1 MNIPKQNNSD
11 MLDSGWWDLLPKHYI
26 KWIRLGR
33 FDRPVGFWL
42 LLLPGWWVLPLTNL
56 DFINCIKLMFIFLIG
71 SIVMRAAGCTI
82 NDMWDK
88 DIDKKISRTK
98 KRPLA
103 SGEISLF
110 SALTFTAI
118 LLFVGSSLLL
128 YFSNLLTL
136 LITTFGFIFYS
147 LIYTIYLKW
156 ATPQNIVIGGLS
168 GALPPLI
175 GWTAVNNDI
184 SLLPLTLVL
193 VIFLWTPPHFWP
205 LAIDRLEEY
214 KKEGVPMMP
223 IAKGVSRTKKE
234 MVVYAILLLA
244 ASLAPFFYGLTG
256 YFYLISTTTLN
267 LYFIYLCIAYL
278 NDRENELSMKIFNF
292 SVKYMFLFFLATY
305 IDFLI
310 SLYV

>member
-1 MNIPKQNNSD
+1 MSLISYINLCKPKIVLLLTITASVG
-11 MLDSGWWDLLPKHYI
+11 MLISIEFYENVTSGLASLLGFSLLAGASAALNQI
-26 KWIRLGR
+26 
-33 FDRPVGFWL
+33 FDRE
-42 LLLPGWWVLPLTNL
+42 T
-56 DFINCIKLMFIFLIG
+56 
-71 SIVMRAAGCTI
+71 
-82 NDMWDK
+82 DK
-88 DIDKKISRTK
+88 NMNRTK
-98 KRPLA
+98 TRPLA
-103 SGEISLF
+103 SGEISLL

-118 LLFVGSSLLL
+118 LLFAGSSLLL

-156 ATPQNIVIGGLS
+156 TTPQNIVIGGLS

-205 LAIDRLEEY
+205 LAIDRMDEY

-234 MVVYAILLLA
+234 MIVYSILLLA
-244 ASLAPFFYGLTG
+244 ASLAPFIYGLTG
-256 YFYLISTTTLN
+256 YFYLVSTTLLN

-278 NDRENELSMKIFNF
+278 NDRENQLSMKIFNF
-292 SVKYMFLFFLATY
+292 SVKYMFLFFLTTY

-310 SLYV
+310 LLYA

>member
-1 MNIPKQNNSD
+1 MNLASYINLCKPKIVLLLTITALVG
-11 MLDSGWWDLLPKHYI
+11 MLLSINFYSNILDGLASLLGFALLAGASAALNQI
-26 KWIRLGR
+26 
-33 FDRPVGFWL
+33 FDRE
-42 LLLPGWWVLPLTNL
+42 T
-56 DFINCIKLMFIFLIG
+56 
-71 SIVMRAAGCTI
+71 
-82 NDMWDK
+82 DK
-88 DIDKKISRTK
+88 NMNRTK

-128 YFSNLLTL
+128 YFSNLMTL

-205 LAIDRLEEY
+205 LAIDRLDEY

>member
-1 MNIPKQNNSD
+1 MGMSSFITLCKPKIVFLLTITAFVGMLLSIEFYSNIFNGLAS
-11 MLDSGWWDLLPKHYI
+11 LLGFALLAASSAALNQI
-26 KWIRLGR
+26 
-33 FDRPVGFWL
+33 FDRE
-42 LLLPGWWVLPLTNL
+42 
-56 DFINCIKLMFIFLIG
+56 
-71 SIVMRAAGCTI
+71 S
-82 NDMWDK
+82 DK
-88 DIDKKISRTK
+88 NMERTK

-103 SGEISLF
+103 SGELTLF
-110 SALTFTAI
+110 QALSFTAL

-175 GWTAVNNDI
+175 GWTAVTNEI
-184 SLLPLTLVL
+184 SLLPLILVL

-205 LAIDRLEEY
+205 LAIDRIEEY

-223 IAKGVSRTKKE
+223 IAKGVTRTKKE
-234 MVVYAILLLA
+234 MVVYAFLLLG
-244 ASLAPFFYGLTG
+244 ASLAPYFYGLTG
-256 YFYLISTTTLN
+256 YFYLFSTTALN
-267 LYFIYLCIAYL
+267 IYFIYLCLAYL
-278 NDRENELSMKIFNF
+278 GDKKNELSMKIFNF

-305 IDFLI
+305 IDLLLM
-310 SLYV
+310 LYV

>member
-1 MNIPKQNNSD
+1 MNLASYINLCKPKIVLLLTVTALVG
-11 MLDSGWWDLLPKHYI
+11 MLLSINFYSNILDGLASLLGFALLAGASAALNQI
-26 KWIRLGR
+26 
-33 FDRPVGFWL
+33 FDRE
-42 LLLPGWWVLPLTNL
+42 T
-56 DFINCIKLMFIFLIG
+56 
-71 SIVMRAAGCTI
+71 
-82 NDMWDK
+82 DK
-88 DIDKKISRTK
+88 NMNRTK

-156 ATPQNIVIGGLS
+156 STPQNIVIGGLS

-205 LAIDRLEEY
+205 LAIDRLDEY

>member
-1 MNIPKQNNSD
+1 MNLASYINLCKQKIVLLLTITALVG
-11 MLDSGWWDLLPKHYI
+11 MLLSINFYSNILDGLASLLGFALLAGASAALNQI
-26 KWIRLGR
+26 
-33 FDRPVGFWL
+33 FDRE
-42 LLLPGWWVLPLTNL
+42 T
-56 DFINCIKLMFIFLIG
+56 
-71 SIVMRAAGCTI
+71 
-82 NDMWDK
+82 DK
-88 DIDKKISRTK
+88 NMNRTK
-98 KRPLA
+98 TRPLA

-156 ATPQNIVIGGLS
+156 STPQNIVIGGLS

-205 LAIDRLEEY
+205 LAIDRLDEY

-267 LYFIYLCIAYL
+267 LHFIYLCIAYL

>member
-1 MNIPKQNNSD
+1 MNLASYINLCKPKIVLLLTITALVG
-11 MLDSGWWDLLPKHYI
+11 MLLSINFYSNILDGLASLLGFALLAGASAALNQI
-26 KWIRLGR
+26 
-33 FDRPVGFWL
+33 FDRE
-42 LLLPGWWVLPLTNL
+42 T
-56 DFINCIKLMFIFLIG
+56 
-71 SIVMRAAGCTI
+71 
-82 NDMWDK
+82 DK
-88 DIDKKISRTK
+88 NMNRTK
-98 KRPLA
+98 TRPLA

-256 YFYLISTTTLN
+256 YFYLISTTALN

>member
-1 MNIPKQNNSD
+1 MGISSFIDLCKPKIVLLLTITALVG
-11 MLDSGWWDLLPKHYI
+11 MLLTVEFYSNVLSSLASLLGFALLAASSAALNQI
-26 KWIRLGR
+26 
-33 FDRPVGFWL
+33 FDRE
-42 LLLPGWWVLPLTNL
+42 
-56 DFINCIKLMFIFLIG
+56 
-71 SIVMRAAGCTI
+71 S
-82 NDMWDK
+82 DK
-88 DIDKKISRTK
+88 NMERTK

-103 SGEISLF
+103 TGELTLF
-110 SALTFTAI
+110 QALSFTAM
-118 LLFVGSSLLL
+118 LLFIGSSLLL

-136 LITTFGFIFYS
+136 FITTFGFIFYS

-175 GWTAVNNDI
+175 GWTAVTNEI
-184 SLLPLTLVL
+184 SLLPLILVL

-223 IAKGVSRTKKE
+223 IAKGVTRTKKE
-234 MVVYAILLLA
+234 MVVYAFLLLG

-256 YFYLISTTTLN
+256 YFYLFSTTTLN
-267 LYFIYLCIAYL
+267 IYFIYLCIAYL
-278 NDRENELSMKIFNF
+278 GDEKNELSMKIFNF

-305 IDFLI
+305 IDFL
-310 SLYV
+310 LMPYV

>member
-1 MNIPKQNNSD
+1 MNLASYINLCKPKIVLLLTITALVG
-11 MLDSGWWDLLPKHYI
+11 MLLSINFYSNILDGLASLLGFALLAGASAALNQI
-26 KWIRLGR
+26 
-33 FDRPVGFWL
+33 FDRE
-42 LLLPGWWVLPLTNL
+42 T
-56 DFINCIKLMFIFLIG
+56 
-71 SIVMRAAGCTI
+71 
-82 NDMWDK
+82 DK
-88 DIDKKISRTK
+88 NMNRTK
-98 KRPLA
+98 TRPLA

-156 ATPQNIVIGGLS
+156 STPQNIVIGGLS

-205 LAIDRLEEY
+205 LAIDRLDEY

-292 SVKYMFLFFLATY
+292 SVKYMFLFFLVTY